1 MISNSLIFYLT
12 SGMLVGFAILAL
24 CLKNVIY
31 SLISSIV
38 VFFLTGLVFLLL
50 GSEYNAIIQVAIY
63 GLAVPIII
71 GVSVMFTNMGKEQS
85 RNEKFTI
92 PYLMLMFGGIFVLA
106 FLYLVMMSLAIV
118 PDTFNLMEYSHATSF
133 DTISAFAKGIFV
145 NYAWAFE
152 LTSLLLTIVI
162 AGLVL
167 LAQRKRG

>member
-1 MISNSLIFYLT
+1 MISDALIFYLT

>member
-1 MISNSLIFYLT
+1 MISNALIFYLT

>member
-1 MISNSLIFYLT
+1 MISNALIFYLT

-118 PDTFNLMEYSHATSF
+118 PDTFNLMEYSHVTSF

>member
-1 MISNSLIFYLT
+1 MISNALIFYLT

-31 SLISSIV
+31 ALISSIA
-38 VFFLTGLVFLLL
+38 VFFLTGLIFLLL

-92 PYLMLMFGGIFVLA
+92 PYLTLMFGGIFVLA

>member
-1 MISNSLIFYLT
+1 MISNALRFYLT